1 MVCACI
7 DIGSNT
13 TRLLVAEPDGGRVRE
28 LLRQRAFTRIGKG
41 LASED
46 AIPQRK
52 IAEVVEVVGT
62 QVRVAR
68 ELGSE
73 TIRLVATAAIR
84 DAVNQEELTGA
95 IAARTGIDVDVLT
108 DEEEARLAFVG
119 ATCALDHPP
128 DGDIAVVDVG
138 GASSEIAIG
147 TTAGGVRASSSFRV
161 GSGTLTDSYLRSDPP
176 AIHELS
182 QIRAHVAGTF
192 EGFVL
197 PETELA
203 VAVGGSATSLR
214 RLVGNLLDHE
224 SLERGLRMLARTP
237 SEELARTAEIE
248 VERARLLPAGLLI
261 LEEISDRLGRPLGV
275 GRGGLREGVIVDML
289 ITAGWGAA

>member
-1 MVCACI
+1 MAQQPERLGHRFRLPIPESSGLRVHRHR
-7 DIGSNT
+7 SNT
-13 TRLLVAEPDGGRVRE
+13 TVCWSPNPTAGGSAKV
-28 LLRQRAFTRIGKG
+28 LRQPHSTRIGKG

-46 AIPQRK
+46 AIPPAQDR
-52 IAEVVEVVGT
+52 EVVEVVGT

-68 ELGSE
+68 GARSE

-108 DEEEARLAFVG
+108 DEEEARLRSSERP
-119 ATCALDHPP
+119 ALSTTRRT
-128 DGDIAVVDVG
+128 GDIAVVDVG

-161 GSGTLTDSYLRSDPP
+161 GSGTLTDSYCARIRPRSTSSRRSAHTSP
-176 AIHELS
+176 ARSRLCPSGDEA
-182 QIRAHVAGTF
+182 RRR
-192 EGFVL
+192 
-197 PETELA
+197 
-203 VAVGGSATSLR
+203 AVGGQRDIAAPAR
-214 RLVGNLLDHE
+214 RNLLDHE

-248 VERARLLPAGLLI
+248 VERARLLPAGC
-261 LEEISDRLGRPLGV
+261 
-275 GRGGLREGVIVDML
+275 
-289 ITAGWGAA
+289 

>member
-84 DAVNQEELTGA
+84 
-95 IAARTGIDVDVLT
+95 
-108 DEEEARLAFVG
+108 
-119 ATCALDHPP
+119 
-128 DGDIAVVDVG
+128 
-138 GASSEIAIG
+138 
-147 TTAGGVRASSSFRV
+147 
-161 GSGTLTDSYLRSDPP
+161 
-176 AIHELS
+176 
-182 QIRAHVAGTF
+182 
-192 EGFVL
+192 
-197 PETELA
+197 
-203 VAVGGSATSLR
+203 R
-214 RLVGNLLDHE
+214 RL
-224 SLERGLRMLARTP
+224 S
-237 SEELARTAEIE
+237 
-248 VERARLLPAGLLI
+248 
-261 LEEISDRLGRPLGV
+261 
-275 GRGGLREGVIVDML
+275 
-289 ITAGWGAA
+289 